1 MHNTIFLFSET
12 RHKVYNSNP
21 EDLSSNREENG
32 NAQEIDYAH
41 PEYYQSPS
49 AQPVPLDD
57 SYSVYSNNFP
67 DSYRDGYSGNQA
79 IPASP
84 YASVPVQEYRNPQ
97 DVYTSPEG
105 TEQQQANEDEN
116 THSTRPKKKLA
127 GLSGILV
134 AIGSFLLKF
143 KSLAFLLKFGLV
155 GFSALAS
162 VFVYSLLF
170 GWQFAI
176 GLVILL
182 FIHEMGH
189 AVVMKFK
196 GVPMGGMIF
205 VPLLGAAVT
214 MRQMPQNA
222 KDEAEIGI
230 AGPIAG
236 AIAAGVC
243 FFFAKQFPDTLWAPL
258 AYFGFFL
265 NLFNLVPIVPF
276 DGGRVVAAIDRRVW
290 IIGFI
295 ALLGYQI
302 WEWMH
307 GDFSP
312 WLFLFVIMAATQL
325 WSRGLR
331 SRSPQAPGYYKVQLS
346 SRILLGILYFGLI
359 IVLFLGMTLSHNLI
373 SV

>member
-1 MHNTIFLFSET
+1 
-12 RHKVYNSNP
+12 VYNSNP
-21 EDLSSNREENG
+21 EDLSSNREDNG
-32 NAQEIDYAH
+32 DAREIDYAH
-41 PEYYQSPS
+41 PEYYQSPA

-57 SYSVYSNNFP
+57 PYSVYNTYSP
-67 DSYRDGYSGNQA
+67 DPYRDGYSAYQSTPLN
-79 IPASP
+79 P
-84 YASVPVQEYRNPQ
+84 YASVPVQDYPRQQTE
-97 DVYTSPEG
+97 DAYTSSEG
-105 TEQQQANEDEN
+105 TDQQQQVNEDE
-116 THSTRPKKKLA
+116 SARSSKPKKKLA

-143 KSLAFLLKFGLV
+143 KSLAFLLKFGVV

-176 GLVILL
+176 GLVVLL

-189 AVVMKFK
+189 AVVMRFK

-205 VPLLGAAVT
+205 IPLLGAAVT
-214 MRQMPQNA
+214 MRQMPKNA

-243 FFFAKQFPDTLWAPL
+243 FYFAQQAPGTLWGPL

-265 NLFNLVPIVPF
+265 NLFNLIPIVPF

-295 ALLGYQI
+295 GLLGYQI
-302 WEWMH
+302 WEWLH

-312 WLFLFVIMAATQL
+312 WLLLFVFMAATQL

-331 SRSPQAPGYYKVQLS
+331 SQSPQAPDYYKVQLK
-346 SRILLGILYFGLI
+346 SRILLGILYFGMI

-373 SV
+373 SNVAG

>member
-1 MHNTIFLFSET
+1 M
-12 RHKVYNSNP
+12 YNSNP
-21 EDLSSNREENG
+21 EDLSPNREDNG

-41 PEYYQSPS
+41 PEYYHSLS
-49 AQPVPLDD
+49 AQPVPADD
-57 SYSVYSNNFP
+57 TYSVYNDDFYSPYMNN
-67 DSYRDGYSGNQA
+67 YSGYQDM
-79 IPASP
+79 PSSV
-84 YASVPVQEYRNPQ
+84 YSSSVPAQEYRGLQ
-97 DVYTSPEG
+97 SMEAYASPEE
-105 TEQQQANEDEN
+105 TEAQQQVPGDVHA
-116 THSTRPKKKLA
+116 SSGKSRKKLT
-127 GLSGILV
+127 GLSGLLV

-143 KSLAFLLKFGLV
+143 KSLAFLLKFGWF

-162 VFVYSLLF
+162 VLVYSFLF

-176 GLVILL
+176 GLVVLL

-189 AVVMKFK
+189 ALVMRFK

-236 AIAAGVC
+236 GIAACVC
-243 FFFAKQFPDTLWAPL
+243 FYFAQQAPGTIWAPL

-290 IIGFI
+290 IIGFV

-302 WEWMH
+302 WEWVH

-312 WLFLFVIMAATQL
+312 WLLLFVVMAATQL

-331 SRSPQAPGYYKVQLS
+331 RQSPEALGYYKVQMR
-346 SRILLGILYFGLI
+346 SRIFLGILYFGLI
-359 IVLFLGMTLSHNLI
+359 IVLFLGMTLTHNILP
-373 SV
+373 VN

>member
-1 MHNTIFLFSET
+1 M
-12 RHKVYNSNP
+12 YNSNP
-21 EDLSSNREENG
+21 EDLSSKLEDNG
-32 NAQEIDYAH
+32 DAQEINYAH
-41 PEYYQSPS
+41 PEYYQSPP
-49 AQPVPLDD
+49 AQPLPLNDP
-57 SYSVYSNNFP
+57 YSVYNPNYP
-67 DSYRDGYSGNQA
+67 DPYRDGYSGYQSAPLN
-79 IPASP
+79 P
-84 YASVPVQEYRNPQ
+84 YASVPVQEYQDPQ
-97 DVYTSPEG
+97 AADVYAVPEK
-105 TEQQQANEDEN
+105 TEQQQVNEDG
-116 THSTRPKKKLA
+116 SPPPKKKKKLA
-127 GLSGILV
+127 GLGGILV

-143 KSLAFLLKFGLV
+143 KSLAFLLKFGVV

-170 GWQFAI
+170 GWRFAI
-176 GLVILL
+176 GLVVLL

-189 AVVMKFK
+189 AVVMKLK

-205 VPLLGAAVT
+205 IPLLGAAVT

-236 AIAAGVC
+236 ALAASVC
-243 FFFAKQFPDTLWAPL
+243 FFFARQSPDSIWAPL

-265 NLFNLVPIVPF
+265 NLFNLVPIIPF

-295 ALLGYQI
+295 VLLGYQI
-302 WEWMH
+302 WEWLQ

-312 WLFLFVIMAATQL
+312 WLLLFVIMAATQL

-331 SRSPQAPGYYKVQLS
+331 AQSPQSQSYYKVQLS
-346 SRILLGILYFGLI
+346 SRILMGVLYFGLI
-359 IVLFLGMTLSHNLI
+359 IVLFLGMTLSHNLV
-373 SV
+373 SGLAG